1 MQQAAVAHGADGGR
15 ARLVVDQRQLAD
27 QRAGTQHG
35 KQAFLPVLGDDR
47 GLHHAAPHDVAAVA
61 GIAGMEQDVAGTQ
74 RNGVCEI
81 AEGLANMP
89 GDVEERAAPAMH
101 LLADFLQHAGHD
113 PVSVTD
119 ITNRM

>member
-1 MQQAAVAHGADGGR
+1 MVAERGC
-15 ARLVVDQRQLAD
+15 VVDQREFAD
-27 QRAGTQHG
+27 QRAGAQHG
-35 KQAFLPVLGDDR
+35 KQPLLPVLGDDR
-47 GLHHAAPHDVAAVA
+47 GLHHASPQEVAAIA
-61 GIAGMEQDVAGTQ
+61 GIAGMEQHVTGTQ